1 MGFRF
6 TLGGSLGRRFAGV
19 LAVTAIVAFAAQGAI
34 GAPGER
40 KPKEARQGAGR
51 QGAGQQSAGKQQ
63 TPAPAP
69 DQQKPVTRMVG
80 GVQVKVDPTTG
91 RLQQPTAEEVQ
102 KLAAALQH
110 MLSRETENLVPVQR
124 EDGSIYI
131 DLQETFQE
139 AVMASVSPKG
149 KVTLRCVNDAAQA
162 SRILAGEPINDGAA
176 AMSRAEARRS
186 ATRGRTAPAE
196 KE

>member
-1 MGFRF
+1 MGSRF
-6 TLGGSLGRRFAGV
+6 TLGGNAGRRFAGV
-19 LAVTAIVAFAAQGAI
+19 LAVAAIVAFAAQGAI
-34 GAPGER
+34 GAPSDK
-40 KPKEARQGAGR
+40 KPKEARQGAGQ
-51 QGAGQQSAGKQQ
+51 QGAGKQLA
-63 TPAPAP
+63 PAPAP
-69 DQQKPVTRMVG
+69 DQKQVTRMVG

-110 MLSRETENLVPVQR
+110 MLSRESENLVPVQR

-162 SRILAGEPINDGAA
+162 ARILAGEPINDGAA
-176 AMSRAEARRS
+176 EMSRVEAKRS
-186 ATRGRTAPAE
+186 AAKGRTAPAG

>member
-1 MGFRF
+1 MGFR
-6 TLGGSLGRRFAGV
+6 TRLGGSFGKRFAGV

-34 GAPGER
+34 GAPSD
-40 KPKEARQGAGR
+40 KKAKGAR
-51 QGAGQQSAGKQQ
+51 QGAGQQAAGEQGAGKQQ

-69 DQQKPVTRMVG
+69 DQKPVTRMVG

-91 RLQQPTAEEVQ
+91 RLQQPTAEEAQ
-102 KLAAALQH
+102 KLAAALRH

-139 AVMASVSPKG
+139 AVMASVTPKG

-162 SRILAGEPINDGAA
+162 ARILAGEPINDGAA
-176 AMSRAEARRS
+176 DMSRAEAKRS
-186 ATRGRTAPAE
+186 ATKGRTAPAE